1 MAGSQEDTSGS
12 LAKANDMTGS
22 RSGENAV
29 LADDELLDAVGG
41 TNLGNQLDNLG
52 VPVSAIATNDEER
65 TYHMDQIMARVVRS
79 GGRFLGSRHS
89 IPSTPSGMDSRML
102 VMKDSL

>member
-1 MAGSQEDTSGS
+1 MTGSQEDTSGS

-65 TYHMDQIMARVVRS
+65 TYHMDQIMARVVRG
-79 GGRFLGSRHS
+79 GGRLSDPGIAYPQLPRGW
-89 IPSTPSGMDSRML
+89 TAECW
-102 VMKDSL
+102 

>member
-1 MAGSQEDTSGS
+1 MKPTTRVVAGSQEDTSGS

-22 RSGENAV
+22 GSGENAV

-41 TNLGNQLDNLG
+41 TNLGNQLDHLR

-65 TYHMDQIMARVVRS
+65 TYRMDQIMAHVVCRT
-79 GGRFLGSRHS
+79 GGPGIAYPQLPREWTAGCW
-89 IPSTPSGMDSRML
+89 
-102 VMKDSL
+102 